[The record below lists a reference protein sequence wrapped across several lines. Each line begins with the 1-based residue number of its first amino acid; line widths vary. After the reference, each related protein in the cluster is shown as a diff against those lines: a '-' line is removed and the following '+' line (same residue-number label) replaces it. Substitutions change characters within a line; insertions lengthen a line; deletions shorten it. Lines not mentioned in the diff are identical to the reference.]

1 MVSLNAPASFA
12 TDKAAGGSGGGM
24 VAIAKVA
31 VGCRRVAP
39 TLVEATDLE

>member
-12 TDKAAGGSGGGM
+12 TDKAAGGPGGGM
-24 VAIAKVA
+24 VSIARA
-31 VGCRRVAP
+31 AAGSRRVAP